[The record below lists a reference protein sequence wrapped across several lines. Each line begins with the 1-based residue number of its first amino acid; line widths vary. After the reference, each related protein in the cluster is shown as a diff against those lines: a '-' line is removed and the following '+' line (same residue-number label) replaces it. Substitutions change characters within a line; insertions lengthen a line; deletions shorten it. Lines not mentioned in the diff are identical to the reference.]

1 MKVKISDIQPAF
13 NNAHRPMWAKH
24 SGGKI
29 LPANST
35 LPNNWWELEY
45 NVKIIE
51 KREQDILGIWRT
63 VWSEAEFPSEKE
75 LTMFMLR
82 WS

>member
-24 SGGKI
+24 SGGRVLSAI
-29 LPANST
+29 EARTLPAK
-35 LPNNWWELEY
+35 WWKEEY
-45 NVKIIE
+45 NVVIHNHPN
-51 KREQDILGIWRT
+51 
-63 VWSEAEFPSEKE
+63 VWPPKWDSAEFESEQV
-75 LTMFMLR
+75 LTMFLLR